1 MKDYIQ
7 MMPWFIQDF
16 IHDSR
21 WSGLRDIQTGVFD
34 VFYGSKEH
42 ILISSGTSSGKTEAA
57 LFPVLTSLHNE
68 PVNTG
73 FGAVYIGPT
82 KALIDDQFGRIDRII
97 RETGIR
103 VTEWHGD
110 VGQNRKKSA
119 LKDASGILQITPES
133 LQNLIVNEYDSMKE
147 LFRELRFILIDEV
160 HIFCGSR
167 RGSQLLC
174 CLETLER
181 VCGCTPRR
189 IGLSATI
196 SDMNLACR
204 WLSASTGVE
213 THPVKDGRRKKSVI
227 TVRYNHFPHTDS
239 GIKERSRA
247 VTAYYRQLFNDTDGK
262 NCVVFANSRSVA
274 ETVSSSLKKVKEAL
288 GGSNDIYVHH
298 GSLSKPIRKAAEEA
312 LADPSKKVTVVSTST
327 LELGVDI
334 GSLDLV
340 VQLEPPHS
348 CSGLMQRMGRSGR
361 RDSPQNLIV
370 YCNEDEEKGWNRFD
384 GIPMNLVK
392 AVAMCS
398 LISKGWVEPG
408 HEDLFPYG
416 LLYHQTAEYM
426 KCFAGVR
433 LSDLK
438 KDVLGMFPFASITEN
453 DYRKLLRVMSVTG
466 QIQRMDDGTLII
478 GKEGEKTAFG
488 RDFCS
493 VFTAEKE
500 IDIKSD
506 GKTIGSVQNIPEI
519 GSCIQL
525 AGHVWEIVSFDSA
538 NNIAEVK
545 LSDGTATSSWK
556 SASVDIDRTVMKEM
570 RNVLSCTD
578 KYPFLDRKGQERLD
592 CARYDAKDILRTSQR
607 TERGLILRPW
617 TGTKEF
623 DTLRR
628 IISEMSG
635 VNYIKCF
642 QPYQINI
649 TGNVTIDDVV
659 SEIKSYS
666 DDDFICLLDPYED
679 IEVGK
684 YDDQIP
690 RDLQEKC
697 FASMR
702 LSLDPDMFRLI

>member
-16 IHDSR
+16 IHDNR

-34 VFYGSKEH
+34 VFYESKEH

-73 FGAVYIGPT
+73 FGAIYIGPT

-97 RETGIR
+97 RETGIK

-119 LKDASGILQITPES
+119 LKDAGGILQITPES
-133 LQNLIVNEYDSMKE
+133 LQNLIVNEYDNLGK
-147 LFRELRFILIDEV
+147 LFGELRFILIDEV

-174 CLETLER
+174 CLEMLEH
-181 VCGCTPRR
+181 VCKCTPRR

-196 SDMNLACR
+196 SDMEHACR

-213 THPVKDGRRKKSVI
+213 THPVKDSTRKESVI
-227 TVRYNHFPHTDS
+227 SVRYNYFPHIDP
-239 GIKERSRA
+239 GNKDRSRA
-247 VTAYYRQLFNDTDGK
+247 VTAYYKQLFNDTDGK

-274 ETVSSSLKKVKEAL
+274 ETVATSLTKVKEAL
-288 GGSNDIYVHH
+288 GGTNDVYVHH
-298 GSLSKPIRKAAEEA
+298 GSLSKTIRKAAEEA
-312 LADPSKKVTVVSTST
+312 LSDPSRKVTVVSTST

-348 CSGLMQRMGRSGR
+348 CSSLMQRMGRSGR
-361 RDSPQNLIV
+361 RNSPQKLIV
-370 YCNEDEEKGWNRFD
+370 YCNEDEEKGWNRF
-384 GIPMNLVK
+384 GNTPMNLVK
-392 AVAMCS
+392 AVAMCN

-408 HEDLFPYG
+408 HDDLYPYG
-416 LLYHQTAEYM
+416 LLFHQTMEYM

-433 LSDLK
+433 FSDLK
-438 KDVLGMFPFASITEN
+438 KNVLGMFPFSSISED

-493 VFTAEKE
+493 VFMTEKE
-500 IDIKSD
+500 IDVKAD
-506 GKTIGSVQNIPEI
+506 GKIIGSVQNIPEI

-525 AGHVWEIVSFDSA
+525 AGHVWEITSFDSM
-538 NNIAEVK
+538 NNIAEVR
-545 LSDGTATSSWK
+545 LSDGSATSSWK

-578 KYPFLDRKGQERLD
+578 TYPFLDQKGQERLD
-592 CARYDAKDILRTSQR
+592 EARRTASDILASSQI
-607 TERGLILRPW
+607 TERGLIIHPW

-628 IISEMSG
+628 IIGGMSG
-635 VNYIKCF
+635 VAYVKCF
-642 QPYQINI
+642 QPYQINV
-649 TGNVTIDDVV
+649 TGDISVDDIK
-659 SEIKSYS
+659 SEIESYNENNLIS
-666 DDDFICLLDPYED
+666 LLDPYED

-684 YDDQIP
+684 YDDEIP

-702 LSLDPDMFRLI
+702 LSLDPDIF